1 MKLSII
7 GAGYV
12 GLVTGAGFAQ
22 FGHEVVCADINAD
35 RVDQLNSGK
44 SPIYE
49 PGLDDM
55 LERNIA
61 EHRLSFTTDLHR
73 SIEDADAVFIAVGTP
88 QSSDGSAD
96 LSAVMATARTI
107 GEVLKTTSHHDKL
120 VVVKSTV
127 PVGTTYTVGKIIASY
142 TEIHACVASNP
153 EFLREG
159 TAVEDFLRPDR
170 VVVGTE
176 CQCARDVLN
185 KLYRPLAGGRIFMM
199 DPASSEL
206 LKYASNA
213 MLATRVSF
221 MNELSN
227 LAVVL
232 GADVDRIREGMG
244 ADPRIGAG
252 YLYPGPGYGGS
263 CFPKDIAAL
272 INMAEL
278 VGQDMKVVRATA
290 EANETQRR
298 LLGHMVQKHFG
309 NMKDR
314 KVCVW
319 GAAFKAETD
328 DIRESPALQVI
339 DDMLA
344 AGATVVVHDP
354 QARSRVDQ
362 MYRTANIGKLRV
374 ATAEDMYE
382 AVSEADALI
391 LCTEW
396 RQYRNPD
403 LARLR
408 ELSPKL
414 VAFDGRNIWDRD
426 EFESNGIHL
435 FSISKR
441 PIASSPTFKTREND
455 LDPVRVLDAPN
466 GVISSRRPTPFQN
479 HTVNESA
486 SSVRAFAKG

>member
-22 FGHEVVCADINAD
+22 FGHEVLCADISAEKI
-35 RVDQLNSGK
+35 DQLNRGQ

-55 LERNIA
+55 LETNIH
-61 EHRLSFTTDLHR
+61 ERRLSFTTDVRHA
-73 SIEDADAVFIAVGTP
+73 IADCDAIFIAVGTP
-88 QSSDGSAD
+88 QSPDGSAD

-107 GEVLKTTSHHDKL
+107 GEVLRDTHSHDKL

-127 PVGTTYTVGKIIASY
+127 PVGTTFTVGKIIASY
-142 TEIHACVASNP
+142 TDIHACVASNP

-170 VVVGTE
+170 VVVGTD
-176 CQCARDVLN
+176 CKCARTVLS
-185 KLYRPLAGGRIFMM
+185 KLYRPMAHGRILMM

-206 LKYASNA
+206 VKYASNA
-213 MLATRVSF
+213 MLATRISF

-227 LAVVL
+227 LAVVS
-232 GADVDRIREGMG
+232 GADIDRIREGMG
-244 ADPRIGAG
+244 ADPRIGNQ

-263 CFPKDIAAL
+263 CFPKDVAAL

-278 VGQDMKVVRATA
+278 AGQDMKVVRATA
-290 EANETQRR
+290 EANDVQRR
-298 LLGHMVQKHFG
+298 LLGQMVLKHFG
-309 NMKDR
+309 NLKDR
-314 KVCVW
+314 KICIW

-339 DDMLA
+339 DDLIA
-344 AGATVVVHDP
+344 AGATVMVHDP
-354 QARSRVDQ
+354 AARARVDQ
-362 MYRTANIGKLRV
+362 MYRTANIGQIRV
-374 ATAEDMYE
+374 ATSEDMYE
-382 AVSEADALI
+382 AARGVDALV

-408 ELSPKL
+408 EVSPRL
-414 VAFDGRNIWDRD
+414 VAFDGRNIWDRT

-441 PIASSPTFKTREND
+441 PIASGVALKAREDD
-455 LDPVRVLDAPN
+455 LDPVRVLDTPN

-479 HTVNESA
+479 HTVNEA
-486 SSVRAFAKG
+486 TASVRAFAK